1 MKSADGYAADIIIL
15 GVLTRKV
22 NETEIVKLLLV
33 LDLMSFVTIKL
44 VWQQP

>member
-1 MKSADGYAADIIIL
+1 MKSADGYAADITIV

-22 NETEIVKLLLV
+22 NETEIVKHLLV
-33 LDLMSFVTIKL
+33 FDFKSFVTFKS